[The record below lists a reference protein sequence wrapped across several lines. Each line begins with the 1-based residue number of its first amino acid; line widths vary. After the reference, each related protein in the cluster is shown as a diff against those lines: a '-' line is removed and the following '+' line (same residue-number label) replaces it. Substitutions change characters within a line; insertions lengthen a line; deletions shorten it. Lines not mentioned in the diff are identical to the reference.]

1 MLRINI
7 ISFIIF
13 LFLETDQV
21 ASQRQRNVDARHL
34 ESVLSKSVIYH
45 HIKYQYKSNLLSQLS
60 LVSCGVLSHSRAAIP
75 SVPLCPIHT
84 LAHLRSIPWLI
95 SNVHS
100 ALGSQTIA
108 ASLNVPI
115 CRLSVPLLPSVFSW
129 CLVDLSVCLQ
139 SIETPSIKPHWV
151 SNNIHKNLHIQS
163 KSYIQLM
170 KLSANSRSRITNT
183 MYKRAKQKW
192 ET

>member
-1 MLRINI
+1 MWTPATL
-7 ISFIIF
+7 
-13 LFLETDQV
+13 
-21 ASQRQRNVDARHL
+21 SQWI
-34 ESVLSKSVIYH
+34 LSKSVIYH

-60 LVSCGVLSHSRAAIP
+60 LVSYGVLSHSRAAIP

-100 ALGSQTIA
+100 ALGSQPLPPLWMCISA
-108 ASLNVPI
+108 VCLFFYYL
-115 CRLSVPLLPSVFSW
+115 LSFSC

-163 KSYIQLM
+163 KSYIQLV

-183 MYKRAKQKW
+183 MYKRAKQKM
-192 ET
+192 

>member
-1 MLRINI
+1 MWTPATL
-7 ISFIIF
+7 
-13 LFLETDQV
+13 
-21 ASQRQRNVDARHL
+21 SQWI
-34 ESVLSKSVIYH
+34 LSKSVIYH

-60 LVSCGVLSHSRAAIP
+60 LVSYGVLSHSRAAIP

-100 ALGSQTIA
+100 ALGSQPLPPLWMCISA
-108 ASLNVPI
+108 VCLFFYYL
-115 CRLSVPLLPSVFSW
+115 LSFSC

-163 KSYIQLM
+163 KSYIQLV

-183 MYKRAKQKW
+183 MYKRAKQKMRNLGAEQALLRVRLNW
-192 ET
+192 TKFSIYKLIH